1 MEDEDFNF
9 DEFMENSQR
18 EFESNLAA
26 YKERMMLIAIESNY
40 DNIAK
45 NGISEWHLRHLPQ
58 SELNDLNETFRMMIE
73 HFQDL
78 EEYEKCAVI
87 LAAKNK
93 IVDALKIKQNI

>member
-1 MEDEDFNF
+1 MEEDFDF

-18 EFESNLAA
+18 KFEGDLAT
-26 YKERMMLIAIESNY
+26 YKERMMLLAIESNY

-45 NGISEWHLRHLPQ
+45 NGINEWHLRHLSQ

-73 HFQDL
+73 YFQDL
-78 EEYEKCAVI
+78 EEYEKCSVI

-93 IVDALKIKQNI
+93 IVEALKIKQNI